1 MQVFVIPAACRELAA
16 EIPQCAGDLRLC
28 YVDSLKSYATLA
40 VRHNQCAIALTEIE
54 KEN

>member
-16 EIPQCAGDLRLC
+16 EIPHCTGDVRMC
-28 YVDSLKSYATLA
+28 YVDSLKSYAVLA
-40 VRHNQCAIALTEIE
+40 VRHNQCATALSEIE